1 MMDCY
6 MYALIILIRIIRL
19 VAEVANKITIITKI
33 MRKPSRGFLSRL
45 LGNDN
50 DHMDGKRGRTFA
62 NRKSR
67 KKRET
72 R

>member
-1 MMDCY
+1 MMDCYPY

-19 VAEVANKITIITKI
+19 VAEVANKITKI

-50 DHMDGKRGRTFA
+50 NDIRTEKGVGLSQVA
-62 NRKSR
+62 
-67 KKRET
+67 
-72 R
+72 